1 MTARPAG
8 YNAASPYLIV
18 PSAEKTL
25 GFLEKTFGATRLR
38 VIVGDG
44 GRVMHAE
51 AKLDDTVI
59 MMGEMPDA
67 LPAHVHVYVIDPDA
81 AFARG
86 LAAGGSVVQAMEDK
100 PDGDRR
106 GGIADA
112 NGIVWWIATQI
123 G

>member
-1 MTARPAG
+1 MATGGVAG
-8 YNAASPYLIV
+8 GV
-18 PSAEKTL
+18 
-25 GFLEKTFGATRLR
+25 RH
-38 VIVGDG
+38 VVG
-44 GRVMHAE
+44 
-51 AKLDDTVI
+51 
-59 MMGEMPDA
+59 
-67 LPAHVHVYVIDPDA
+67 
-81 AFARG
+81 RG